1 MNTKMPKGPLKPV
14 LHPGRMILSR
24 VKPSRVLAGVS
35 LAAIAGLA
43 ACTTPPPPP
52 VVEKPPVVVIPP
64 KPMPPMG
71 AQDNLVVPVKDMNGE
86 RHTPN
91 SGISTSQAVWNLRS
105 AYNVA
110 ALNCVEAEYQP
121 ILTGYK
127 RFLSVYAKS
136 LAKANKEVDASFR
149 TQHSGRAAIKARET
163 YQTQVYNFFSLPPA
177 GNAFCQAAMNLTTEL
192 DGVEP
197 GQFDAWSFVGLAKM
211 EKPFKDFY
219 DSYEQYK
226 ADLAA
231 WNARYGGGDITVRPT
246 FDQQVGAQSAGP
258 QALAQ

>member
-1 MNTKMPKGPLKPV
+1 MNSTMPKGPLKPGFD
-14 LHPGRMILSR
+14 PGRMN
-24 VKPSRVLAGVS
+24 VTRVLAGVA
-35 LAAIAGLA
+35 LAAIAALSG
-43 ACTTPPPPP
+43 CTTPPPP
-52 VVEKPPVVVIPP
+52 VVEQPPVVVIPP

-86 RHTPN
+86 RVTPN
-91 SGISTSQAVWNLRS
+91 SGISTAQAVWNLRS

-121 ILTGYK
+121 ILDGYK
-127 RFLSVYAKS
+127 RFLKVYARS
-136 LAKANKEVDASFR
+136 LAKANKDVDASFR

-177 GNAFCQAAMNLTTEL
+177 GNAFCRAAMNLTVEL
-192 DGVEP
+192 ENVEP
-197 GQFDAWSFVGLAKM
+197 GAFDAWSFVGLAQM

-246 FDQQVGAQSAGP
+246 FEQQVEAQAAGP
-258 QALAQ
+258 QVYAQ